1 MNIVTIL
8 TAVAVIGS
16 SVLALEGLNLA
27 SGGEFYLASIQH
39 LAQNTVDSTI
49 TTTAPPPAT
58 TDSMQGI
65 VSEPM
70 PGTTSSG
77 GISAPAPT
85 TATGETI
92 TQPLKPIQQAGQQTF
107 QPQPSC
113 APGTKCQQNQPMQ
126 DCPNGNCGQNQMQ
139 EPRREIRNGVRNE
152 VRMEGDEGKDE
163 GNQMDVV
170 SPQEIQRI
178 LKDITQM
185 RSQIKQ
191 IISQNKKTASA
202 SDISELNAVLAEA
215 NKAYTAIKSSSDDEM
230 RTNMQEFYDGQ
241 YWDKIQAVRM
251 RLEIPR
257 ELKQMAPIFKRL
269 EKTLATKAIQNIGLD
284 IERAKQGVA
293 EMKRLMDQVQTAYS
307 AGDME
312 AAQEAMQELR
322 ENGWHPGEIEGTIF
336 RFRDIK
342 NLVKR
347 VKDEQVRNEVDGV
360 LQEVV
365 SAFNEGDYRQ
375 ARETMDE
382 YTDDLQR
389 LINTFIKS
397 KINNNNRNDSINKIN
412 SLENLI
418 QSKLGNGGKQQ
429 QTQTTQPQQ

>member
-49 TTTAPPPAT
+49 TTTAPQPSTMSSGEISPAMPT
-58 TDSMQGI
+58 MQTGDAIMQPMMPIQTAQPINMQG
-65 VSEPM
+65 EPIRQEM
-70 PGTTSSG
+70 MQNCPDG
-77 GISAPAPT
+77 
-85 TATGETI
+85 
-92 TQPLKPIQQAGQQTF
+92 
-107 QPQPSC
+107 
-113 APGTKCQQNQPMQ
+113 KCV
-126 DCPNGNCGQNQMQ
+126 QNQMQ
-139 EPRREIRNGVRNE
+139 KPREPRNDMQNE
-152 VRMEGDEGKDE
+152 VRMAGDEMKDE
-163 GNQMDVV
+163 GNQGDQMDFVDPKEV
-170 SPQEIQRI
+170 KRI
-178 LKDITQM
+178 LRDITQM
-185 RSQIKQ
+185 RAQIKQ
-191 IISQNKKTASA
+191 IISQNKKTATA

-215 NKAYTAIKSSSDDEM
+215 DKAYTAIKNSSDEEM
-230 RTNMQEFYDGQ
+230 RSNMQEFYDGQ

-269 EKTLATKAIQNIGLD
+269 EKILATKAIQNIGLD

-293 EMKRLMDQVQTAYS
+293 EMKQLADQVQSAYNS
-307 AGDME
+307 GDME
-312 AAQEAMQELR
+312 TAQEAMQELR

-336 RFRDIK
+336 RFRNIK
-342 NLVKR
+342 NMLKR
-347 VKDEQVRNEVDGV
+347 VKDAQVRNEVDGV

-382 YTDDLQR
+382 YADDLQR
-389 LINTFIKS
+389 MIKTLIKS
-397 KINNNNRNDSINKIN
+397 KINNKNRGDSINKIN
-412 SLENLI
+412 NLESLI